1 MRLPAPARVL
11 ILGIGNTLLTDEAVG
26 VRVVEALQD
35 AYDLPPGVQAE
46 DAGTSSMDMLDAI
59 ADVDLLIVLDAV
71 KAGKPLGTV
80 VRLAGDEVPV
90 FFRKKLS
97 PHQVGLSDVL
107 ASLEFAACPPKD
119 IVVIGVEAE
128 NFGLG
133 LEMTPAIA
141 ARVPDMVAFV
151 VDELASRGISL
162 LQKRKAA

>member
-1 MRLPAPARVL
+1 MAKPARVL

-35 AYDLPPGVQAE
+35 AYDLPPEVQAV
-46 DAGTSSMDMLDAI
+46 DAGTSSMDMLDVI
-59 ADVDLLIVLDAV
+59 ADVDLLVVLDAL

-80 VRLAGDEVPV
+80 VRLSGDEVPV

-107 ASLEFAACPPKD
+107 ASLEFAGCRPKD
-119 IVVIGVEAE
+119 IVVIGVEAD
-128 NFGLG
+128 NFELG

-141 ARVPDMVAFV
+141 ARVPDMMALLVG
-151 VDELASRGISL
+151 ELSARGIRL
-162 LQKRKAA
+162 LQKRQAA

>member
-1 MRLPAPARVL
+1 MAKPARVL

-35 AYDLPPGVQAE
+35 AYDLPPEVQAV
-46 DAGTSSMDMLDAI
+46 DAGTSSMDMLDVI
-59 ADVDLLIVLDAV
+59 ADVDLLVVLDAL

-80 VRLAGDEVPV
+80 VRLSGNEVPV

-107 ASLEFAACPPKD
+107 ASLEFAGCRPKD
-119 IVVIGVEAE
+119 IVVIGVEAD
-128 NFGLG
+128 NFELG

-141 ARVPDMVAFV
+141 ARVPDMMALLVG
-151 VDELASRGISL
+151 ELSARGIPL
-162 LQKRKAA
+162 LQKRQAA

>member
-1 MRLPAPARVL
+1 MPARVL
-11 ILGIGNTLLTDEAVG
+11 ILGIGNTILSDEAVG
-26 VRVVEALQD
+26 VRAVEALQD
-35 AYDLPPGVQAE
+35 AYDLPVEVQAI
-46 DAGTSSMDMLDAI
+46 DAGTSSMEMLDEI
-59 ADVDLLIVLDAV
+59 ADVDLLLVLDAV

-107 ASLEFAACPPKD
+107 ASLEFAGSRPKD

-133 LEMTPAIA
+133 LELTPVIA
-141 ARVPDMVAFV
+141 ARVPELVALV
-151 VDELASRGISL
+151 VGELASRGIRL
-162 LQKRKAA
+162 IQKRKAA

>member
-1 MRLPAPARVL
+1 MAKPARVL

-35 AYDLPPGVQAE
+35 AYDLPPEVQAV
-46 DAGTSSMDMLDAI
+46 DAGTSSMDMLDVI
-59 ADVDLLIVLDAV
+59 ADVDLLVVLDAL

-80 VRLAGDEVPV
+80 VRLSGDEVPV

-107 ASLEFAACPPKD
+107 ASLEFAGCRPKD
-119 IVVIGVEAE
+119 IVVIGVEADTFE
-128 NFGLG
+128 LG

-141 ARVPDMVAFV
+141 ARVPDMMALLVG
-151 VDELASRGISL
+151 ELSARGIRL
-162 LQKRKAA
+162 LQKRQAA